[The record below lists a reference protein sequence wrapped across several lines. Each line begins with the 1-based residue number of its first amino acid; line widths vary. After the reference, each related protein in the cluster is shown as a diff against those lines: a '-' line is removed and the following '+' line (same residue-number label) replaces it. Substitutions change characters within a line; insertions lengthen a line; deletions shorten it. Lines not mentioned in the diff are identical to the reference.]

1 MKAGE
6 VRPVVDSVSDESG
19 AAFSPDG
26 KWLAYASDESGRR
39 EVHVKPFPGP
49 GGRWQVSTEGAEWV
63 EWRSSGHIFYG
74 RSEEV
79 VMRVSYRVDG
89 STFVAE
95 KPQVWMR
102 IPAGVSWVDPS
113 MDGTRAA
120 IIRAEDARP
129 EAIVLVVNF
138 FDQLRR
144 VVPAPK

>member
-1 MKAGE
+1 
-6 VRPVVDSVSDESG
+6 
-19 AAFSPDG
+19 
-26 KWLAYASDESGRR
+26 
-39 EVHVKPFPGP
+39 
-49 GGRWQVSTEGAEWV
+49 
-63 EWRSSGHIFYG
+63 
-74 RSEEV
+74 
-79 VMRVSYRVDG
+79 MRVSYRVDG